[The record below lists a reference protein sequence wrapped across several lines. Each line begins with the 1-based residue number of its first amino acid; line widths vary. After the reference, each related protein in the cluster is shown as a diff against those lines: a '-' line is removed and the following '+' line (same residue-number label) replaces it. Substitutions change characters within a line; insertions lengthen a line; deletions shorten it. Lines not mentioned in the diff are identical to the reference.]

1 MSVYFDNGSLDTV
14 YSDKMKNEALK
25 KILSAIGGKPKKI
38 LLLPPD
44 GSRFYSNAGL
54 LSSMLYDLLSPSAE
68 VFLKPALGT
77 HFPMTES
84 EIRHMFGPNIPL
96 DRFLN
101 HNFRTAVRHL
111 GTVPAEMI
119 SEYSEGAVSYPMD
132 VAVNTNF
139 LDAGYDCILSIGQ
152 IVPHEVIGMANYTK
166 NICVGIGGSDMINK
180 SHYLGAAYGMERIM
194 GRINTPVRKA
204 LDYGYDT
211 FIKRPEIHFIFT
223 VMGPSA
229 SGLVMRGMFA
239 GNDKEAFV
247 KAAKLSQQVNLDML
261 AAPLKKA
268 VVYLEPAEFKST
280 WLGNKAI
287 YRLRMAMADDGEL
300 IILAPAL
307 HQFGEDAEMDRLI
320 RKFGYHGTE
329 KTKQAVID
337 NEELRANLGAAAHLI
352 HGSSDGRFRITYC
365 PGSGMNENEI
375 RSAGFN
381 YVSYETMI
389 KKYNHNILKAGWNTS
404 GGEDFFYVP
413 NPALGLWALKKQ
425 FA

>member
-1 MSVYFDNGSLDTV
+1 
-14 YSDKMKNEALK
+14 
-25 KILSAIGGKPKKI
+25 
-38 LLLPPD
+38 
-44 GSRFYSNAGL
+44 
-54 LSSMLYDLLSPSAE
+54 
-68 VFLKPALGT
+68 
-77 HFPMTES
+77 
-84 EIRHMFGPNIPL
+84 
-96 DRFLN
+96 
-101 HNFRTAVRHL
+101 
-111 GTVPAEMI
+111 
-119 SEYSEGAVSYPMD
+119 
-132 VAVNTNF
+132 
-139 LDAGYDCILSIGQ
+139 
-152 IVPHEVIGMANYTK
+152 
-166 NICVGIGGSDMINK
+166 
-180 SHYLGAAYGMERIM
+180 
-194 GRINTPVRKA
+194 
-204 LDYGYDT
+204 
-211 FIKRPEIHFIFT
+211 
-223 VMGPSA
+223 
-229 SGLVMRGMFA
+229 
-239 GNDKEAFV
+239 
-247 KAAKLSQQVNLDML
+247 ML